1 MLFLCY
7 YDLFFFSCFVVMC
20 EFFVYFYDNSTFFC
34 GCFEPYLQ
42 SPHISCFFFFFVFA
56 CLFCDFTP
64 RSLTFIDSELGS
76 PDTLSP
82 VQ

>member
-1 MLFLCY
+1 M
-7 YDLFFFSCFVVMC
+7 
-20 EFFVYFYDNSTFFC
+20 YFYDNSTFFVGVLSLIC
-34 GCFEPYLQ
+34 SHLTYLVL
-42 SPHISCFFFFFVFA
+42 FFFFVFA

>member
-1 MLFLCY
+1 M
-7 YDLFFFSCFVVMC
+7 
-20 EFFVYFYDNSTFFC
+20 YFYDNSTFFVGVLSLIC
-34 GCFEPYLQ
+34 SHLTYLV
-42 SPHISCFFFFFVFA
+42 FFLFA

-82 VQ
+82 IQ

>member
-1 MLFLCY
+1 M
-7 YDLFFFSCFVVMC
+7 
-20 EFFVYFYDNSTFFC
+20 YFYDNSTFFVGVLSLIC
-34 GCFEPYLQ
+34 SHLTYLV
-42 SPHISCFFFFFVFA
+42 FFVFFVFA